1 MSVASLVKRPD
12 PTENEVGRMSTK
24 AAITKLRAKPDPKKN
39 VMADYYSPIKNVV
52 VPGGLPPSGF
62 VPELYRDPE
71 ALYDFI
77 NAGDTRRALATL
89 EANAS
94 NPGLLGAMVG
104 LCRERSGM
112 KLKKFTGSKD
122 VLGIGQ
128 RLDEIVESYK
138 GSSKYALFEMAYHT
152 NAPTARIENAAA
164 KAAAATATASTVGA
178 GPGLSRRTRNTRR
191 RNYRKHKRSS
201 RRR

>member
-1 MSVASLVKRPD
+1 
-12 PTENEVGRMSTK
+12 MSTKAAK
-24 AAITKLRAKPDPKKN
+24 AAITKLRAKPDPTKN
-39 VMADYYSPIKNVV
+39 VMSGYYSPIGNVV

-94 NPGLLGAMVG
+94 NPGLLGAMAG
-104 LCRERSGM
+104 LCREKSGM
-112 KLKKFTGSKD
+112 TLGKFSTSKG
-122 VLGIGQ
+122 VEGTAE
-128 RLDEIVESYK
+128 RLAEIVKSYK
-138 GSSKYALFEMAYHT
+138 EGPHTLFEMAYHT
-152 NAPTARIENAAA
+152 HAPSAL
-164 KAAAATATASTVGA
+164 TATAGA
-178 GPGLSRRTRNTRR
+178 GTGLSRRTRNTRR
-191 RNYRKHKRSS
+191 RRNNRRSS

>member
-12 PTENEVGRMSTK
+12 PT
-24 AAITKLRAKPDPKKN
+24 KN
-39 VMADYYSPIKNVV
+39 VMAGYYSPIENVV
-52 VPGGLPPSGF
+52 VPGGLPSSGF

-104 LCRERSGM
+104 LCRKKSGM

-152 NAPTARIENAAA
+152 NVPTARIENAAA
-164 KAAAATATASTVGA
+164 EAATATATATASTVGA
-178 GPGLSRRTRNTRR
+178 GTGLSRRTRNTRR
-191 RNYRKHKRSS
+191 RNYIKHRNNKSS

>member
-1 MSVASLVKRPD
+1 MSNAIRSLVKRPD
-12 PTENEVGRMSTK
+12 PT
-24 AAITKLRAKPDPKKN
+24 KN
-39 VMADYYSPIKNVV
+39 VMSGYYSPIENVV

-104 LCRERSGM
+104 LCREKSGM
-112 KLKKFTGSKD
+112 TLGKFSTSKG
-122 VLGIGQ
+122 VEGTAE
-128 RLDEIVESYK
+128 RLAEIVESYK
-138 GSSKYALFEMAYHT
+138 QDNPTKYTLFEMAYHT
-152 NAPTARIENAAA
+152 HAPSAL
-164 KAAAATATASTVGA
+164 AATAGA
-178 GPGLSRRTRNTRR
+178 GTGLSRRIRNTRR
-191 RNYRKHKRSS
+191 RRNNRRSS